1 MVGVVPA
8 PTTLRARLYR
18 LVGPRLDYVLHL
30 RPAEWPIMAAH
41 TTLGY
46 LLATG
51 LGAAAGHR
59 LGRGAAGIALWVV
72 CLNGGTLAVNSA
84 FDRDEGDIAYL
95 RSPPP
100 PPRHLFAFGLALMAT
115 GQALALL
122 LPAAFGLAYATCF
135 ALSLLY
141 SVPPVRLK
149 AVAGADWV
157 VNLIGF
163 GMLTPF
169 AGWATTGRAIGGT
182 ELIVLAAFGPLF
194 AALYPLTQ
202 LYQVEEDRRR
212 GDRTLALRLGAV
224 RSLDVALFG
233 VAFAFALLAWA
244 GARAGW
250 GAADWRWLI
259 IAAAAAAWAF
269 VLVPWRRTAP
279 GRTAREHE
287 LRMYRALVAW
297 AVTDIAVLLAWGL

>member
-1 MVGVVPA
+1 MVGVAPA
-8 PTTLRARLYR
+8 PTSLRARLYR
-18 LVGPRLDYVLHL
+18 LIGPRLDYILHL

-51 LGAAAGHR
+51 LGDAAGDR
-59 LGRGAAGIALWVV
+59 LGQGAAGIAVWVV

-95 RSPPP
+95 RAPPP
-100 PPRHLFAFGLALMAT
+100 PPRHLFAFGLALMAF

-122 LPAAFGLAYATCF
+122 LPAAFGLAYAACF
-135 ALSLLY
+135 ALSLVY

-149 AVAGADWV
+149 AVAGADWLI
-157 VNLIGF
+157 NMIGF
-163 GMLTPF
+163 GVLTPF
-169 AGWATTGRAIGGT
+169 AGWATTGRPIAGT

-202 LYQVEEDRRR
+202 LYQAEEDRRR

-224 RSLDVALFG
+224 RSLDVALCG
-233 VAFAFALLAWA
+233 AAIAFALLAWA
-244 GARAGW
+244 GAHAGW
-250 GAADWRWLI
+250 RAADWRW
-259 IAAAAAAWAF
+259 AVVVTAAAAWAG
-269 VLVPWRRTAP
+269 VLVPWRRTASE
-279 GRTAREHE
+279 RTAREHE
-287 LRMYRALVAW
+287 LGMYRALVAW
-297 AVTDIAVLLAWGL
+297 AVTDIAVLVAWGL